1 MMLKEFKIEKPP
13 NVKINNA
20 KNRKPKTL
28 MAIYHLSAQVISR
41 SQGHSSVAAAAY
53 RSAEKLTDERV
64 GRTFDFTKKNDV
76 LAKEILLP
84 EKAQECMQ
92 EREQLWNLV
101 EQKENRKDAQVARE
115 INIALPRE
123 LNNEQNWELAK
134 DFVRQEFVSKGM
146 VADLSFH
153 SGHFRDRVKE
163 IDSVN
168 ESSNSA
174 SNSQDQAKKT
184 NQETKLEN
192 QPHIHIMLTMR
203 ELTEEG
209 FGQKV
214 REWNSKEE
222 LQAWREHWA
231 ERCNLELARLG
242 LDVKIDHRSLD
253 AQQINLEPQSKIG
266 PRDAYQSMVRFN
278 EHQELAYRN
287 GERIK
292 DNPEIALDAITRQQS
307 TFTYQDVARFV
318 NRHTKTA
325 EQFTEVYEKVLDSNE
340 LVHLGR
346 DDRNIDRYTTK
357 SMFALEKNMLET
369 ANAISQKK
377 EHSLKSLE
385 NIKDKTAH
393 DKLNALS
400 PEQRQ
405 ALNHIT
411 LERDLSCV
419 IGFAGTGK
427 SHMLGVARDAWES
440 QGYNVTGATL
450 SGIAAENLEA
460 GSNIKSY
467 TIANRLWHWERD
479 RETLTAKD
487 VLVIDEAGMLGSR
500 QMATILEAVQE
511 TNAKAVLIGDPEQL
525 QAIEAGA
532 AFRAIAE
539 DVGYVSLTDIRRQL
553 ESWQREATKDFAE
566 NRTKEGLLAYEEHDN
581 IHKFITKAEAI
592 KNMVEEWDEVRSQS
606 PEKSQIMLAYTKA
619 EVKELN
625 EYARSLCRGHGELG
639 EDFGV
644 KTSRGIRDFATGD
657 RVYFLRNENYNLHV
671 KNGTLGTVKELD
683 GTNFT
688 IKLDSQSS
696 KGQDEVKFKIQD
708 YRDIEHGYAATI
720 HKAQGITVDRSH
732 VLASKYFDK
741 HTAYVAMSRHR
752 EGADLYYAKEEFAG
766 FNALARVLGRERAK
780 DVTLDYN
787 KAHNIETK
795 EDKLLEANK
804 AEQESKY
811 NFILTQERERQAELR
826 LTWRAEHKIACQGLN
841 ELANATGLEL
851 TTKLKE
857 GDRGVLIGQ
866 AKINGSNYAVVEQER
881 GQGLV
886 ISHDRLGI
894 TRVREEVV
902 IERYKD
908 QEGHDRLRGCNPIRQ
923 KEYEIYQAEKQHA
936 QEQRQQ
942 QDLLKQQR
950 EQEKI
955 QEQQQLQQ
963 QRELDRGGFE
973 R

>member
-1 MMLKEFKIEKPP
+1 VRSAKLLIALGIELLP
-13 NVKINNA
+13 NVKIS
-20 KNRKPKTL
+20 KQEKGKPKTQ

-41 SQGHSSVAAAAY
+41 SQGRSSVAAAAY
-53 RSAEKLTDERV
+53 RSAEKLTDV
-64 GRTFDFTKKNDV
+64 RTNKTHNFTKKNDV

-84 EKAQECMQ
+84 EKAPKRMG
-92 EREQLWNLV
+92 EREQLWNAV

-123 LNNEQNWELAK
+123 LNNEQNWQLAK
-134 DFVRQEFVSKGM
+134 DFVKKEFVDKGM
-146 VADLSFH
+146 IADLSFH
-153 SGHFRDRVKE
+153 SGHFKE
-163 IDSVN
+163 RGIEIEQGSDNVDT
-168 ESSNSA
+168 SSKT
-174 SNSQDQAKKT
+174 QDQTNKT

-192 QPHIHIMLTMR
+192 QPHIHVMLTMR

-222 LQAWREHWA
+222 LQTWREHWA

-242 LDVKIDHRSLD
+242 FDAKIDHRSLD

-266 PRDAYQSMVRFN
+266 PKDAYQSMVRFA
-278 EHQELAYRN
+278 EHQELACRN

-292 DNPEIALDAITRQQS
+292 ENPEIALDAITRQQS
-307 TFTYQDVARFV
+307 TFTHQDVARFI
-318 NRHTKTA
+318 NRNTKTA
-325 EQFTEVYEKVLDSNE
+325 EQFTQVYEKVLASQE

-357 SMFALEKNMLET
+357 DMLALEKNMLET
-369 ANAISQKK
+369 AQNLSQKK
-377 EHSLKSLE
+377 EHSLE
-385 NIKDKTAH
+385 NLKCIENKNAH
-393 DKLNALS
+393 DNLS
-400 PEQRQ
+400 AEQYQ
-405 ALNHIT
+405 ALRHIT
-411 LERDLSCV
+411 LEKDLSCV

-427 SHMLGVARDAWES
+427 SHMLGVAKDAWES

-460 GSNIKSY
+460 GANIKSY
-467 TIANRLWHWERD
+467 TIANRLWHWERG

-487 VLVIDEAGMLGSR
+487 ILVIDEAGMLGSR
-500 QMATILEAVQE
+500 QMATILEAVE
-511 TNAKAVLIGDPEQL
+511 KANAKAVLIGDPEQL

-539 DVGYVSLTDIRRQL
+539 DVGYVALTDIRRQL

-566 NRTKEGLLAYEEHDN
+566 NRTKDGLLKYEEHDN

-592 KNMVEEWDEVRSQS
+592 KNMVEEWDEVRSQT

-625 EYARSLCRGHGELG
+625 DYARSLCKSHGELG

-644 KTSRGIRDFATGD
+644 KTSRGIRDFAAGD
-657 RVYFLRNENYNLHV
+657 RVYFLRNENHNLHV

-688 IKLDSQSS
+688 VKLDAQNS

-720 HKAQGITVDRSH
+720 HKAQGITVDRSQ

-741 HTAYVAMSRHR
+741 HTTYVAMSRHK
-752 EGADLYYAKEEFAG
+752 EGADLYYAREEFSG
-766 FNALARVLGRERAK
+766 FNALTRVLGRERAK

-804 AEQESKY
+804 VEQESKY
-811 NFILTQERERQAELR
+811 NFVLTEERARLAELR
-826 LTWRAEHKIACQGLN
+826 LTWRADNNITCKNIN

-851 TTKLKE
+851 ATKCKE
-857 GDRGVLIGQ
+857 GDHGTLIGS
-866 AKINGSNYAVVEQER
+866 AKINGVNCAVIEQER
-881 GQGLV
+881 GRGLV
-886 ISHDRLGI
+886 ISKDHMGMALWGDR
-894 TRVREEVV
+894 VV
-902 IERYKD
+902 IERYRNED
-908 QEGHDRLRGCNPIRQ
+908 GQERLRGCNPTLQ
-923 KEYEIYQAEKQHA
+923 KEYDLDMKREA
-936 QEQRQQ
+936 QERHERE
-942 QDLLKQQR
+942 LLKQQK
-950 EQEKI
+950 EQEKM
-955 QEQQQLQQ
+955 QQQELQR